1 MSTLLEFEC
10 RLAVGGYDVVEFD
23 QAKAEPARPIVLT
36 PDATDDERYLAEKWG
51 GLLLADNGV
60 EPEVLSMLRPRT
72 KRTRSFDLYEIGPS
86 AYLEFAQTPLT
97 PDGVK
102 SFADR
107 YGPLMGLADI
117 DPEPIDHF
125 RGHIVTRWYGE
136 MREMRSGVAR
146 WAKGTSEA
154 NISKLIRLLER
165 RPPDDFLFD
174 APGITAKI
182 LLKEV
187 PRSESTLPRICIRPS
202 HLRDALWIQLAL
214 AIDGSESLRNCVVC
228 KRWFTVKSGKGRSD
242 KEHCS
247 NACRMRKYRKG
258 EKYRKRKGKR
268 LT

>member
-1 MSTLLEFEC
+1 MSTLEFEC
-10 RLAVGGYDVVEFD
+10 RPAVGGYEVVEFD

-36 PDATDDERYLAEKWG
+36 PDATDDERYLAERWG
-51 GLLLADNGV
+51 GLLLADTHHGV

-107 YGPLMGLADI
+107 YGPLMGLPDI
-117 DPEPIDHF
+117 EPEPIDHF
-125 RGHIVTRWYGE
+125 HGHIVARWYGE
-136 MREMRSGVAR
+136 MREMRSAVAR

-165 RPPDDFLFD
+165 RPPDDFWVFD

-182 LLKEV
+182 LLKEN
-187 PRSESTLPRICIRPS
+187 RGSESILPRICIRPS

-214 AIDGSESLRNCVVC
+214 AIDGSEFLQTC
-228 KRWFTVKSGKGRSD
+228 KECKKWFTLKAGRGRSD
-242 KEHCS
+242 KEYCS
-247 NACRMRKYRKG
+247 NACRMRA
-258 EKYRKRKGKR
+258 YRKRKGKQ
-268 LT
+268 